1 MTSGDHSTTSN
12 TTFEW
17 LLNARY
23 EQQRRRRK
31 ACKDRTTNSLARLI
45 IEGDDESIDSVLQ
58 SITKR
63 ADAMYRED
71 GGRDTPNTKHTRTH
85 TQRLFDAAIEKLTS
99 DTQHADADAS
109 SDTGKSGVAGTV
121 RQPRSRP
128 GERPTMVFTGTLS
141 NITNNPELLAEWET
155 ELVGTGIVPTAVASY
170 YRCISEFAG
179 QLLNAHGEV
188 LWHRRSK
195 RRATPGQWVALV
207 VRDGGCIRCNTDAH
221 RCEAHH
227 LVPFSAP
234 AKGET
239 NIDDM
244 VLLRVDCHHWI
255 HETNTTIIWNP
266 GTSTWQY
273 RNARWEKQAKKRPP
287 PGEFTRQQPPES
299 SQHLPPPA
307 PRPRSVENLQNPL
320 RT

>member
-188 LWHRRSK
+188 LWHGRSK
-195 RRATPGQWVALV
+195 RRATPDNGSPSSSETADASAATQAHTAVKPTIWFRSAHQPKAKPTF
-207 VRDGGCIRCNTDAH
+207 DG
-221 RCEAHH
+221 
-227 LVPFSAP
+227 
-234 AKGET
+234 
-239 NIDDM
+239 M

-255 HETNTTIIWNP
+255 HETNTTII
-266 GTSTWQY
+266 
-273 RNARWEKQAKKRPP
+273 
-287 PGEFTRQQPPES
+287 
-299 SQHLPPPA
+299 
-307 PRPRSVENLQNPL
+307 
-320 RT
+320 